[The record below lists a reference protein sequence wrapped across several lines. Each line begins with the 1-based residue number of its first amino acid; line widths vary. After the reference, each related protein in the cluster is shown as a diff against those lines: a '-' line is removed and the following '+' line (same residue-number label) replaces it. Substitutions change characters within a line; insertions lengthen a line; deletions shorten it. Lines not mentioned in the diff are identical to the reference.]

1 MEEAVR
7 INNKE
12 VHITPSTYLIIQC
25 GKDLKMKKMLYLPSI
40 LVISAALAACGNNN
54 SSATD
59 HNASK
64 HLNRVPEQTEEDSIL
79 NTRIKLTFNNKEVF
93 VRMYD
98 NPASKD
104 FLAQLPLTVTF
115 EDYIGKEKV
124 SILQKRLSI
133 DDVQAGDLSKK
144 GDFAYYAPWGNV
156 AIFYKGLEDATN
168 DLIILGQI
176 ESGKENVENVD
187 GDFTGRIE
195 KVTK

>member
-1 MEEAVR
+1 
-7 INNKE
+7 
-12 VHITPSTYLIIQC
+12 
-25 GKDLKMKKMLYLPSI
+25 MKKMLYLPSI
-40 LVISAALAACGNNN
+40 LVISAALAACGNNH

-64 HLNRVPEQTEEDSIL
+64 HLNRVPEQTEEDSIS

-115 EDYIGKEKV
+115 EDYIGKEKI

-133 DDVQAGDLSKK
+133 DDVQAEDLSKK

-156 AIFYKGLEDATN
+156 AIFYKDFEDATN

-176 ESGKENVENVD
+176 ESGKENFENVD